1 MKQWRAFIHY
11 VICSNLFIS
20 AIATIMSYG
29 ANNLLDLHLHSNYFL
44 FVFFATLSS
53 YCLHWYFTEIKKET
67 VSIELNQFRNNYTIN
82 NRKLL
87 FVQFS
92 ISSLMSLFCMWKQQE
107 IIIYVLPAIIA
118 TLIYSAPKFPIKS
131 LKNLEGKALAKTF
144 YLAAVWIY
152 VTNIVPI
159 LLSGIHWNIEII
171 IYLLANFTFLYVIC
185 LLFDYRDQHKDQIK
199 YILIDTNKHFN
210 KIIFALSCIFILLS
224 SLLVYL
230 EFSLAIILGLFFTY
244 TFLILT
250 LAKSTQTKSDYWFY
264 FVLDGLMALPSLL
277 GMLFFILFDK

>member
-1 MKQWRAFIHY
+1 LIQWRLFVHY

-29 ANNLLDLHLHSNYFL
+29 ANNLLDLDLHPNYFL

-53 YCLHWYFTEIKKET
+53 YCLHWYFTEIKKENL
-67 VSIELNQFRNNYTIN
+67 SIELNQFRNIYTIN

-87 FVQFS
+87 FVQFV
-92 ISSLMSLFCMWKQQE
+92 IASLASLYCMWKQQE
-107 IIIYVLPAIIA
+107 IIIYVLPAIVA
-118 TLIYSAPKFPIKS
+118 TLIYSAPKFPIKA

-159 LLSGIHWNIEII
+159 LLSGIQWNLEII

-185 LLFDYRDQHKDQIK
+185 LLFDFRDQDKDQIK
-199 YILIDTNKHFN
+199 YILMDTNKHFN
-210 KIIFALSCIFILLS
+210 KIIFVLSCIFVSLS
-224 SLLVYL
+224 SVLIYL

-244 TFLILT
+244 AFLLLT
-250 LAKSTQTKSDYWFY
+250 LTKSTQTKSDYWFY

-277 GMLFFILFDK
+277 GMLFFILFNK

>member
-1 MKQWRAFIHY
+1 LKQWRAFIHY

-67 VSIELNQFRNNYTIN
+67 VSIKLNQFRNNYTIN

-131 LKNLEGKALAKTF
+131 FKNLEGKALAKTF
-144 YLAAVWIY
+144 YFSSCVDLCYQYSPYFIKWHSLEY
-152 VTNIVPI
+152 RNYHLPI
-159 LLSGIHWNIEII
+159 SKF
-171 IYLLANFTFLYVIC
+171 Y
-185 LLFDYRDQHKDQIK
+185 
-199 YILIDTNKHFN
+199 
-210 KIIFALSCIFILLS
+210 
-224 SLLVYL
+224 
-230 EFSLAIILGLFFTY
+230 
-244 TFLILT
+244 FLICDMFT
-250 LAKSTQTKSDYWFY
+250 
-264 FVLDGLMALPSLL
+264 V
-277 GMLFFILFDK
+277 